1 MDRREL
7 KAERRRHEI
16 LKSAAR
22 AFKKKGFYATTMEDI
37 ASELLM
43 TQGSLYYYFKSKEE
57 ILYACHLTSMEHILR
72 DLARV
77 RGTTAT
83 AAAKLRALVEL
94 HVAVMVDDLQAS
106 AMALEFTALTEPYLS
121 QLIELRD
128 RFEGGVRAIVREGV
142 EAGEFVASD
151 PRVVAFALLGAINW
165 MARWFDPDGPLSAE
179 QVAAHWSDLFLRGL
193 GVDPGSV
200 HRIPELEDVEPP
212 SREAS

>member
-57 ILYACHLTSMEHILR
+57 ILFACHLTSMEHILS

-77 RGTTAT
+77 RSVSAP

-106 AMALEFTALTEPYLS
+106 AMALEFTALSEPYLS

-142 EAGEFVASD
+142 EAGEFAASE

-165 MARWFDPDGPLSAE
+165 MARWFDPEGLFTAE
-179 QVAAHWSDLFLRGL
+179 QIAAQWADLFLRGL

-200 HRIPELEDVEPP
+200 HRITGLAAGAPP
-212 SREAS
+212 SPTTQ